1 MEYKE
6 KTTKQEVKNLPGL
19 TPETMRMI
27 QSYLP
32 IILMAVV
39 FYFIL
44 YRPQKK
50 EQKKRAEMLSSL
62 KKGDKVV
69 TIGGMYG
76 VITAITDTKVTLK
89 VADKVEIEF
98 TRSAIGNQQNA
109 G

>member
-1 MEYKE
+1 M
-6 KTTKQEVKNLPGL
+6 PGL